1 MTADR
6 GVLAARHRYS
16 ESGSARAVNGFII
29 STRSTIIYSYSR
41 DFLKV
46 LFQHSEVIFWLSL
59 YCVLSLRQ
67 LLENQMKYNINIQN
81 LATC

>member
-1 MTADR
+1 MVSLFQLDQLSSTA
-6 GVLAARHRYS
+6 
-16 ESGSARAVNGFII
+16 
-29 STRSTIIYSYSR
+29 T
-41 DFLKV
+41 V